1 MLKHRTF
8 RFIGRSIPHTCLLV
22 PAFCAVG
29 LLVAPT
35 FAASPADDAKTDAHG
50 IEFFEAKI
58 RPVLVEKC
66 YSCHSADAKALRGG
80 LLLDTK
86 QGILTGGDSG
96 PSIEP
101 GKPDDS
107 LLIQALKFE
116 GFEMPP
122 SGKLSAQVI
131 KDFEH
136 WVKIGAPDPRVA
148 TTAVAKK
155 GIDLE
160 AGRKFWSFRPIANP
174 QPPQVADKRW
184 ATSDI
189 DRFILA
195 KLEAKKLHP
204 VADADRATWLRRVT
218 FDLIGLPPSPAEID
232 AFLADKSPNAYAAV
246 VDRLLAS
253 PQFGERWGRH
263 WLDVA
268 RFAESSGGG
277 RSMVFKEAWRYR
289 DYVFDSFNADKPFDR
304 FVAEQ
309 IAGDLLPHETPDV
322 EREHLV
328 ATSYL
333 VLGATNYEEQDKRV
347 LEMDVADEQIE
358 TVGKGLLGM
367 TIGCARCH
375 DHKFDPIPTA
385 DYYALAGIFRSTS
398 MLIHE
403 NVSKWTE
410 RPLPMTPEVEAAVS
424 KHETAVAE
432 LKAKLVAA
440 EKLAKKLSPSG
451 IAKSGPIAVSEL
463 SGIVIDDTQAKRVG
477 EWSTSRHVKQY
488 VGEGYLTDDDL
499 GKGEKTLT
507 FQPEFKKAGLYDVRL
522 SYVSLGNRAESVP
535 VSLLTVDGEIDL
547 KINMREEPTIDG
559 RFLSLGKYR
568 FDPSNQW
575 FVMVSNEGTS
585 GFVTVDCVQFVPVE
599 DVAEP
604 GKTDVADGKTSKADQ
619 DAKTPVSDEA
629 ARAAAAVVKLERE
642 MKSLT
647 ATAPEVPKT
656 MAVDDAETVED
667 CKICIRGNV
676 HNRGAAVPRG
686 VLQVATVG
694 KAPVMP
700 KDGSG
705 RRELAAWIADKEN
718 PLTSRV
724 YANRVWYYLFGSGLV
739 RTVDNFGTTGETPT
753 HPELLDYLA
762 RQFTDNHW
770 STKQLIR
777 QIVLSRTYG
786 LSTAD
791 DKQAAKADPEN
802 RLLWRMNRRRL
813 DAEALRDAMLTVSG
827 KLDLRAGGPGVS
839 DPSVL
844 KGVGTVTPTEY
855 TYEFTDLRRSVYTP
869 AFRNRTLELF
879 EAFDFA
885 DPNTVAG
892 KRNVSTVAPQALYLL
907 NSPFVMDQSAAAA
920 ARLLAEHPAAS
931 DEVRVER
938 AFREAL
944 GRKPTDGEKSAVLAA
959 LARDSQPVRDLKNAD
974 QAIEAS
980 SSDGRQAAWERV
992 FQALFGCVDF
1002 RYLE

>member
-1 MLKHRTF
+1 MLKLRTF
-8 RFIGRSIPHTCLLV
+8 RFTGRSFPHTNSCVLAL
-22 PAFCAVG
+22 CAVV
-29 LLVAPT
+29 L
-35 FAASPADDAKTDAHG
+35 FASPSHATSPVDDAKSDAHG

-86 QGILTGGDSG
+86 QGVLTGGDSG

-101 GKPDDS
+101 GKPNES

-122 SGKLSAQVI
+122 SGKLPAQVI
-131 KDFEH
+131 TDFEH
-136 WVKIGAPDPRVA
+136 WVRIGAPDPR
-148 TTAVAKK
+148 TSMTAVAKK

-160 AGRKFWSFRPIANP
+160 AGRKFWSFAPIAR
-174 QPPQVADKRW
+174 PQVPNVSDKHW

-195 KLEAKKLHP
+195 KLEAKRLHP
-204 VADADRATWLRRVT
+204 VADADRGIWLRRVT

-232 AFLADKSPNAYAAV
+232 AFLADKSPNAFSAV

-289 DYVFDSFNADKPFDR
+289 DYVIDSFNADKPFDR
-304 FVAEQ
+304 FVSEQ
-309 IAGDLLPHETPDV
+309 IAGDLLPHETSDV

-358 TVGKGLLGM
+358 TIGKGLLGM

-375 DHKFDPIPTA
+375 DHKFDPIPTS

-424 KHETAVAE
+424 KHEAAVAE

-440 EKLAKKLSPSG
+440 EKLAKKLAPSRL
-451 IAKSGPIAVSEL
+451 AKSGPIAASEL
-463 SGIVIDDTQAKRVG
+463 PGIVIDDTQAKRVG

-507 FQPEFKKAGLYDVRL
+507 FQPEFDKTGLYDVRL
-522 SYVSLGNRAESVP
+522 SYVALGNRAESVP
-535 VSLLTVDGEIDL
+535 VSLLTLDGEIDL
-547 KINMREEPTIDG
+547 KINMRAEPPIDG

-568 FDPSNQW
+568 FDASNQW
-575 FVMVSNEGTS
+575 FVMISNEGTE
-585 GFVTVDCVQFVPVE
+585 GFVTVDCVQFVPIDE
-599 DVAEP
+599 AAEP
-604 GKTDVADGKTSKADQ
+604 GPTNVADGKASKEDRNAN
-619 DAKTPVSDEA
+619 KPVSDEA
-629 ARAAAAVVKLERE
+629 ARAAAEVVKLERE

-647 ATAPEVPKT
+647 AAAPDVPKT
-656 MAVDDAETVED
+656 MAVDDAETIED
-667 CKICIRGNV
+667 CKICIRGNA
-676 HNRGAAVPRG
+676 HNRGAVVPRG

-694 KAPVMP
+694 QAPAMP

-705 RRELAAWIADKEN
+705 RRELAAWIADPEN

-724 YANRVWYYLFGSGLV
+724 YVNRIWHHLFGSGLV
-739 RTVDNFGTTGETPT
+739 RTVDNFGTTGEAPT

-762 RQFTDNHW
+762 RRFTDHHW
-770 STKQLIR
+770 STKRLIR
-777 QIVLSRTYG
+777 EIVLSRTYR
-786 LSTAD
+786 LSTAH
-791 DKQAAKADPEN
+791 DKQAAAADPEN

-827 KLDLRAGGPGVS
+827 KLDLTAGGPGVI

-855 TYEFTDLRRSVYTP
+855 TYEFTDVRRSVYTP

-907 NSPFVMDQSAAAA
+907 NSPFVMDQAAAAA
-920 ARLLAEHPAAS
+920 ARLLSEEPSTNDGA
-931 DEVRVER
+931 RVER

-944 GRKPTDGEKSAVLAA
+944 GRKPTDGEKAAVLAA
-959 LARDSQPVRDLKNAD
+959 LVRDSKNAD
-974 QAIEAS
+974 QSNEAS
-980 SSDGRQAAWERV
+980 STDGRQAAWERV

>member
-1 MLKHRTF
+1 MLKLRTF
-8 RFIGRSIPHTCLLV
+8 RFVARSILHTYACVLAAGV
-22 PAFCAVG
+22 VAFFAT
-29 LLVAPT
+29 PSS
-35 FAASPADDAKTDAHG
+35 AASPVGDSTTDAHG

-86 QGILTGGDSG
+86 QGVLTGGDSG

-131 KDFEH
+131 QDFEH
-136 WVKIGAPDPRVA
+136 WVKIGAPDPRTA

-155 GIDLE
+155 GVDVE
-160 AGRKFWSFRPIANP
+160 AGRKFWSFAPITHP
-174 QPPQVADKRW
+174 QAPKVADKRW

-195 KLEAKKLHP
+195 KLESKKLHP

-232 AFLADKSPNAYAAV
+232 AFLADKSPNAYSAV

-253 PQFGERWGRH
+253 PHFGERWGRH

-289 DYVFDSFNADKPFDR
+289 DYVIESFNADKPFDR
-304 FVAEQ
+304 FVSEQ
-309 IAGDLLPHETPDV
+309 IAGDLLPHATPAV

-358 TVGKGLLGM
+358 AIGKGLLGM

-375 DHKFDPIPTA
+375 DHKFDPIPTS
-385 DYYALAGIFRSTS
+385 DYYALAGIFRSTN

-424 KHETAVAE
+424 KHEAAVAE
-432 LKAKLVAA
+432 LKVKLTAA
-440 EKLAKKLSPSG
+440 EKLAKKLAPSQVT
-451 IAKSGPIAVSEL
+451 KSGPIAVSEL
-463 SGIVIDDTQAKRVG
+463 PGIVIDDTQAKRVG

-522 SYVSLGNRAESVP
+522 SYVALGNRAESVP
-535 VSLLTVDGEIDL
+535 VSLLTLDGEIDL
-547 KINMREEPTIDG
+547 KVNMRTEPPIDG
-559 RFLSLGKYR
+559 RFFSLGKYR
-568 FDPSNQW
+568 FDASNQW
-575 FVMVSNEGTS
+575 FVMISNEGTE

-599 DVAEP
+599 EVAETA
-604 GKTDVADGKTSKADQ
+604 KTDAAEGKASKTEPNAT
-619 DAKTPVSDEA
+619 KPVSDEA
-629 ARAAAAVVKLERE
+629 SRAAAEVVKLERE

-647 ATAPEVPKT
+647 ASAPDVPKT
-656 MAVDDAETVED
+656 MAVDDAETIED

-676 HNRGAAVPRG
+676 HNRGAVVPRG

-700 KDGSG
+700 TDGSG

-724 YANRVWYYLFGSGLV
+724 YVNRVWYHLFGAGLV
-739 RTVDNFGTTGETPT
+739 RTVDNFGTTGEMPT

-762 RQFTDNHW
+762 RQFTENDW

-777 QIVLSRTYG
+777 QIVLSRTYR
-786 LSTAD
+786 LSTAA
-791 DKQAAKADPEN
+791 DKQAAAADPEN

-813 DAEALRDAMLTVSG
+813 DAEALRDAILTVSG
-827 KLDLRAGGPGVS
+827 KLDLAAGGPGVS

-855 TYEFTDLRRSVYTP
+855 TYEFNDVRRSVYTP

-907 NSPFVMDQSAAAA
+907 NSPFVMDQATAAA
-920 ARLLAEHPAAS
+920 ARLLSEEPSTNDGA
-931 DEVRVER
+931 RVER

-959 LARDSQPVRDLKNAD
+959 LANGSKSTDPSS
-974 QAIEAS
+974 EAS
-980 SSDGRQAAWERV
+980 SSDARQAAWERV

>member
-1 MLKHRTF
+1 MLKLRALCSF
-8 RFIGRSIPHTCLLV
+8 QRSIPHTCAGVLAYCV
-22 PAFCAVG
+22 IG
-29 LLVAPT
+29 LCVSPSYAT
-35 FAASPADDAKTDAHG
+35 SPAADAKSDAHG

-58 RPVLVEKC
+58 RPVLAEKC

-86 QGILTGGDSG
+86 QGVLIGGDSG

-101 GKPDDS
+101 GKPDES

-136 WVKIGAPDPRVA
+136 WVKIGAPDPRTA
-148 TTAVAKK
+148 TTAIAKK

-160 AGRKFWSFRPIANP
+160 AGRKFWSFTPIGRPE
-174 QPPQVADKRW
+174 PPKVADKRW
-184 ATSDI
+184 ASSDI

-195 KLEAKKLHP
+195 KLEAKKLKP
-204 VADADRATWLRRVT
+204 VADADRSTWLRRVT

-289 DYVFDSFNADKPFDR
+289 DYVIDSFNADKPFKQLI
-304 FVAEQ
+304 AEQ
-309 IAGDLLPHETPDV
+309 LAGDLLTHETPEV

-333 VLGATNYEEQDKRV
+333 LLGANNYEEQDKRV
-347 LEMDVADEQIE
+347 LEMDVADEQIDA
-358 TVGKGLLGM
+358 VGKGLLGM
-367 TIGCARCH
+367 TISCARCH

-385 DYYALAGIFRSTS
+385 DYYALAGIFRSTH

-410 RPLPMTPEVEAAVS
+410 RPLPMSPETEAAVA
-424 KHETAVAE
+424 KHEAAVAE
-432 LKAKLVAA
+432 LQGKLTAAK
-440 EKLAKKLSPSG
+440 KLAKKLTPAG
-451 IAKSGPIAVSEL
+451 ILKSGPIAASEL
-463 SGIVIDDTQAKRVG
+463 PGIVIDDTQAKRVG
-477 EWSTSRHVKQY
+477 DWSTSRHVKQY

-535 VSLLTVDGEIDL
+535 VSLLTADGEIDV
-547 KINMREEPTIDG
+547 KVNMREEPPIDG

-575 FVMVSNEGTS
+575 FVMISNEGTA
-585 GFVTVDCVQFVPVE
+585 GFVTVDCVQFVPVDE
-599 DVAEP
+599 VAAP
-604 GKTDVADGKTSKADQ
+604 VKTDVADADAPKAGQAVDN
-619 DAKTPVSDEA
+619 TVSDEA
-629 ARAAAAVVKLERE
+629 AKAAAAVVKLERE

-647 ATAPEVPKT
+647 ATAPDVPKT
-656 MAVDDAETVED
+656 MAVDDAETIED

-694 KAPVMP
+694 KAPQMP
-700 KDGSG
+700 PDGSG
-705 RRELAAWIADKEN
+705 RRELASWIADAEN

-724 YANRVWYYLFGSGLV
+724 YVNRVWYYLFGAGLV
-739 RTVDNFGTTGETPT
+739 RTVDNFGTTGESPS

-762 RQFTDNHW
+762 RQFTDNGW
-770 STKQLIR
+770 STKKLIR
-777 QIVLSRTYG
+777 QIVLSRTYR

-791 DKQAAKADPEN
+791 NKQAAATDPEN

-813 DAEALRDAMLTVSG
+813 DAEALRDAMLAVSG
-827 KLDLRAGGPGVS
+827 KLDLRAGGPGVN

-855 TYEFTDLRRSVYTP
+855 TYEFLDTRRSVYTP

-907 NSPFVMDQSAAAA
+907 NSPFVMDQAAAA
-920 ARLLAEHPAAS
+920 GARLLAEEPAAS
-931 DEVRVER
+931 DEARVER

-959 LARDSQPVRDLKNAD
+959 LARDSKSID
-974 QAIEAS
+974 QNSEAS
-980 SSDGRQAAWERV
+980 SSDGRQVAWERV
-992 FQALFGCVDF
+992 FQALFGCLDF